1 MLLKEIAQK
10 VSDDTTKIIGFP
22 VTISDENGF
31 IIGVNDQSRIGLYDH
46 LLANVIKTKK
56 LTYYNETDVADYPD
70 IFPGVA
76 SPIIVNGKILGA
88 VGIIGKTKEDLD
100 TKNYILLVK
109 NHIEMMCH
117 ETIQKEIKSL
127 ETNSI
132 DTFIQYILNFN
143 SDSHNDEHIQRYSK
157 MLNFDL
163 NLSRLCLVIKV
174 LPEDKSSEEELG
186 LKNYDDFLDIISNYL
201 VDDSDLIG
209 KLSFDQFCILKY
221 VNQNGLSDRYMKVLQ
236 SKMKELNTILCSR
249 HNVSVII
256 SIGNVVTGIKGIQT
270 SYQNALQTLE
280 TCAKIEPSQYIIDYN
295 LLSNKLSIMM
305 ATLPS
310 NFFYRIKDTLD
321 PMLHHENYQ
330 VLADTFTAYC
340 ESKFNLSDA
349 ARNLFIHRNS
359 LIYRL
364 KQISKISKIDIS
376 NFEHCLL
383 LYLFIK
389 KNESNN

>member
-1 MLLKEIAQK
+1 
-10 VSDDTTKIIGFP
+10 
-22 VTISDENGF
+22 GF

-174 LPEDKSSEEELG
+174 
-186 LKNYDDFLDIISNYL
+186 
-201 VDDSDLIG
+201 
-209 KLSFDQFCILKY
+209 
-221 VNQNGLSDRYMKVLQ
+221 
-236 SKMKELNTILCSR
+236 
-249 HNVSVII
+249 
-256 SIGNVVTGIKGIQT
+256 
-270 SYQNALQTLE
+270 
-280 TCAKIEPSQYIIDYN
+280 
-295 LLSNKLSIMM
+295 
-305 ATLPS
+305 
-310 NFFYRIKDTLD
+310 
-321 PMLHHENYQ
+321 
-330 VLADTFTAYC
+330 
-340 ESKFNLSDA
+340 
-349 ARNLFIHRNS
+349 
-359 LIYRL
+359 
-364 KQISKISKIDIS
+364 
-376 NFEHCLL
+376 
-383 LYLFIK
+383 
-389 KNESNN
+389 

>member
-10 VSDDTTKIIGFP
+10 ISNETTKIIGFP
-22 VTISDENGF
+22 VTISDENGY
-31 IIGVNDQSRIGLYDH
+31 IIGVNDQSRIGLYDN
-46 LLANVIKTKK
+46 LLSQVIKTKK
-56 LTYYNETDVADYPD
+56 LTYYDEASVANYPD

-76 SPIIVNGKILGA
+76 SPIIVNDKTLGA

-109 NHIEMMCH
+109 NHIEMVCH
-117 ETIQKEIKSL
+117 EAIKKEIKSL

-143 SDSHNDEHIQRYSK
+143 SENHNEEHIKRYSK

-163 NLSRLCLVIKV
+163 NLNRVCLVIEV

-186 LKNYDDFLDIISNYL
+186 LKNYDDFLDIVSSYL
-201 VDDSDLIG
+201 LDHADLIG
-209 KLSFDQFCILKY
+209 RLSFDQFCILKH
-221 VNQNGLSDRYMKVLQ
+221 VDKEGISDGYMQLLRI
-236 SKMKELNTILCSR
+236 KMKELNSILRNR
-249 HNVSVII
+249 HNVSVIV
-256 SIGNVVTGIKGIQT
+256 SIGNVVTGIKGLQT

-280 TCAKIEPSQYIIDYN
+280 TYAKTDSSLSILDYN

-305 ATLPS
+305 ETLPKD
-310 NFFYRIKDTLD
+310 FFYRIEDTLQPLVD
-321 PMLHHENYQ
+321 HDNYQ
-330 VLADTFTAYC
+330 VFAETFIAYC

-364 KQISKISKIDIS
+364 KQISKISKINVN

-389 KNESNN
+389 KVNH

>member
-132 DTFIQYILNFN
+132 DTFIQYI
-143 SDSHNDEHIQRYSK
+143 
-157 MLNFDL
+157 
-163 NLSRLCLVIKV
+163 
-174 LPEDKSSEEELG
+174 
-186 LKNYDDFLDIISNYL
+186 
-201 VDDSDLIG
+201 
-209 KLSFDQFCILKY
+209 
-221 VNQNGLSDRYMKVLQ
+221 
-236 SKMKELNTILCSR
+236 
-249 HNVSVII
+249 
-256 SIGNVVTGIKGIQT
+256 
-270 SYQNALQTLE
+270 
-280 TCAKIEPSQYIIDYN
+280 
-295 LLSNKLSIMM
+295 
-305 ATLPS
+305 
-310 NFFYRIKDTLD
+310 
-321 PMLHHENYQ
+321 
-330 VLADTFTAYC
+330 
-340 ESKFNLSDA
+340 
-349 ARNLFIHRNS
+349 
-359 LIYRL
+359 
-364 KQISKISKIDIS
+364 
-376 NFEHCLL
+376 
-383 LYLFIK
+383 
-389 KNESNN
+389 

>member
-1 MLLKEIAQK
+1 
-10 VSDDTTKIIGFP
+10 
-22 VTISDENGF
+22 
-31 IIGVNDQSRIGLYDH
+31 
-46 LLANVIKTKK
+46 
-56 LTYYNETDVADYPD
+56 ETDVADYPD

-364 KQISKISKIDIS
+364 K
-376 NFEHCLL
+376 
-383 LYLFIK
+383 
-389 KNESNN
+389 